1 MELFPSLP
9 REILRLDLGDFGV
22 NDVWKEQPDVTCND
36 KQTRPST
43 CRQRLSKIST
53 RLHLSVIG
61 TMCGRYALSLR
72 PSQVRQRLN
81 EQNMPADDAPDDDND
96 RIRQSYNFAPG
107 YHGLIYR
114 ADTPDSGASS
124 QDDNNEKDDTAE
136 PSPKRA
142 KTSHATYHSVDG
154 LVTAE
159 TRYKLQAAK
168 WGLVPF
174 WTKRAPDYGS
184 QMRTINCRDDSL
196 LENRGMWNTMKQRKR
211 CIVVAEGFYEWLKKN
226 NGKEK
231 LPHFVKRK
239 DGQLMCFAGL
249 WDCVQYEGS
258 DEKLYTYTVIT
269 TDSNK
274 QLKFLHDRM
283 PVVLE
288 AGSDAMKM
296 WLNPGNA
303 GWSKELQS
311 LLKPYD
317 GELECYP
324 VDKAVGKVGNNSPQ
338 FMVPIDSK
346 ENKNNIA
353 NFFGSKQSSAK
364 SKSENQPPAKAED
377 NKTKIEQEPP
387 DPRSTSTQTKAPES
401 NAPMPKSPPK
411 DDPSP
416 STSQQIKQ
424 ETSQISDSTL
434 AEAASELIHHNI
446 KLESSAIDDESLLQA
461 AEDARAG
468 KLKSASGSSPKEKK
482 SPAAA
487 GGRKMRS
494 ATTNNTAAK
503 SPAKE
508 GNAKITSFFGK

>member
-1 MELFPSLP
+1 
-9 REILRLDLGDFGV
+9 
-22 NDVWKEQPDVTCND
+22 
-36 KQTRPST
+36 
-43 CRQRLSKIST
+43 
-53 RLHLSVIG
+53 
-61 TMCGRYALSLR
+61 MCGRYALSLR

-114 ADTPDSGASS
+114 ADTPDSGAGS
-124 QDDNNEKDDTAE
+124 QDDTNEKDDTAE
-136 PSPKRA
+136 PSRKRA

-154 LVTAE
+154 LSTAE
-159 TRYKLQAAK
+159 TKYKIQAAK

-258 DEKLYTYTVIT
+258 DEKLYSYTVIT

-283 PVVLE
+283 PVILE
-288 AGSDAMKM
+288 AGSDAMKT
-296 WLNPGNA
+296 WLDPGNS

-353 NFFGSKQSSAK
+353 NFFGSKQSPTKPRSEQKPAAK
-364 SKSENQPPAKAED
+364 VEDTKTDIKS
-377 NKTKIEQEPP
+377 P
-387 DPRSTSTQTKAPES
+387 DPRPTSPMTEAPES
-401 NAPMPKSPPK
+401 NAPMPKPPPK
-411 DDPSP
+411 NDSSP

-424 ETSQISDSTL
+424 ETSQTSDSTL
-434 AEAASELIHHNI
+434 AEAASELMDQNI
-446 KLESSAIDDESLLQA
+446 KLESSAIDDDSLLKT
-461 AEDARAG
+461 AEDVRTER
-468 KLKSASGSSPKEKK
+468 LTSTSGDSPKEKK
-482 SPAAA
+482 SPATA

-494 ATTNNTAAK
+494 ATTNNTTAK
-503 SPAKE
+503 SPVKE